1 MEKLAIDF
9 ENLYNDLL
17 QIDRH
22 LALEIRV
29 KGCPHCGS
37 VLHSAN
43 YPRVP
48 KGLSGLFN
56 ISHVV
61 RFSFCCSSD
70 ECRRRITPPSVR
82 FLGRKQYL
90 GVLVLL
96 LCARRHLS
104 QQPISEALRAHLRP
118 HGKTVYRWLAWW
130 QNIVPGTQFW
140 TQAKGLIMPPLDTRT
155 LCDDL
160 MELFSVT
167 RLSTGLY
174 KLLRFIS
181 PLSSCRN
188 SELSAR

>member
-1 MEKLAIDF
+1 MDKLVIDY

-17 QIDRH
+17 QIDRQ

-29 KGCPHCGS
+29 KGCPHCGG

-43 YPRVP
+43 YPRVL
-48 KGLSGLFN
+48 KGLSGLFA
-56 ISHVV
+56 ISQVV

-82 FLGRKQYL
+82 FLGRKQYP
-90 GVLVLL
+90 GVVVLL

-104 QQPISEALRAHLRP
+104 QQPISGALRAHLGP
-118 HGKTVYRWLAWW
+118 HENTVRRWQTWW
-130 QNIVPGTQFW
+130 RNIVPATQFW

-167 RLSTGLY
+167 HSSTGLY

-181 PLSSCRN
+181 PLSSCRI
-188 SELSAR
+188 SELGAR